1 MTFATLVSLIRG
13 ARAVL
18 FPSLYEGF
26 GLPVLEAMSLGTP
39 VLTSNQGSL
48 PEVAG
53 DAAMQVDPYDVD
65 ALRQAI
71 RIIDA
76 DADWRGDASSRGK
89 RQAALFNDEAYD
101 ARLRALYAKVGV
113 SV

>member
-1 MTFATLVSLIRG
+1 TLVSLIRG

-39 VLTSNQGSL
+39 VLTSDQGSL

-53 DAAMQVDPYDVD
+53 EAALQVDPYNID
-65 ALRQAI
+65 ALSQAI
-71 RIIDA
+71 RMIDA
-76 DADWRGDASSRGK
+76 DTDWRIAASTRGR
-89 RQAALFNDEAYD
+89 RQAALFNDYAYD
-101 ARLRALYAKVGV
+101 ARLRALYAK
-113 SV
+113 